1 MLSAKPKT
9 EADNTYQ
16 GLKDKHTVTRLLLEI
31 MHYVHNLQ
39 ISQFSAGR

>member
-16 GLKDKHTVTRLLLEI
+16 GLKDKHTVTRLIVIGNHTLRA
-31 MHYVHNLQ
+31 Q
-39 ISQFSAGR
+39 PTD

>member
-1 MLSAKPKT
+1 MYTLFWK
-9 EADNTYQ
+9 N
-16 GLKDKHTVTRLLLEI
+16 KDKHTVTRLLLEI